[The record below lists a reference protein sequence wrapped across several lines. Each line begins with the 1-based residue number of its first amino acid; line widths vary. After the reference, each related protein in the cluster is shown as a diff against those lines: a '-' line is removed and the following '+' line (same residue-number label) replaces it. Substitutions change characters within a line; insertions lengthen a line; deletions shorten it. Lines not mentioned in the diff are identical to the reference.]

1 MFIFSKVKYYGYR
14 FETERLLL
22 RGWKDTDLQDL
33 HEIMSNEKV
42 AVLAGFQVK
51 RDLAQ
56 TNKILQ
62 VFQEEPENALWAI
75 EWKEDGKV
83 IGWIE
88 LHDA

>member
-42 AVLAGFQVK
+42 QY
-51 RDLAQ
+51 
-56 TNKILQ
+56 LQ
-62 VFQEEPENALWAI
+62 AF
-75 EWKEDGKV
+75 K
-83 IGWIE
+83 
-88 LHDA
+88 